1 MQDCDQD
8 TGTDEGDDNAAPE
21 VKCALDVKE
30 TCQVAANDGAN
41 EADNDIPD
49 TAVASPAYSGTGE
62 EAGN

>member
-8 TGTDEGDDNAAPE
+8 TGSDEGDDNAAPE
-21 VKCALDVKE
+21 VKGALDVKE

-41 EADNDIPD
+41 EADDDIAD
-49 TAVASPAYSGTGE
+49 TTVTSPAYSGAGE

>member
-1 MQDCDQD
+1 MQDRDQD
-8 TGTDEGDDNAAPE
+8 TGSDEGDDNAAPE

-30 TCQVAANDGAN
+30 ACQVAANDGAN

-49 TAVASPAYSGTGE
+49 TTVASPAYSSAGE